1 MKKKVHHVAVA
12 VGDNMNYL
20 DQTIGSI
27 VADNFAT
34 SEVFSTYGI
43 DFCCG
48 GDKLLSTI
56 VAEKNID
63 TDKLIRDLN
72 QAKEQTTQNNF
83 NFKEWSLEL
92 QVDYVTKYHHV
103 KIREKGPELLKLCE
117 KVANVHGAAHPEL
130 IEVADL
136 YRGSLHDLLSH
147 LMKEENVLFPFI
159 YNMLENGKDAKNNAC
174 FGSIEMPISVMMHEH
189 DQEGER
195 FREIARLT
203 NGYAIPDDAC
213 QSYKAMM
220 KQLQQFE
227 KDLHEH
233 IHIEN
238 NIIFPEAIQRAQ
250 DL

>member
-1 MKKKVHHVAVA
+1 
-12 VGDNMNYL
+12 MNYL
-20 DQTIGSI
+20 EQTVGNI

-34 SEVFSTYGI
+34 SEVFSKYNI

-48 GDKLLSTI
+48 GDKLLSII

-63 TDKLIRDLN
+63 TDKLISDLN
-72 QAKEQTTQNNF
+72 HAKEQMTRNNF

-92 QVDYVTKYHHV
+92 QVDYLTKYHHA

-117 KVANVHGAAHPEL
+117 KVANVHGTSHPEL
-130 IEVADL
+130 IEVANL
-136 YRGSLHDLLSH
+136 YRDSLNDLLNH
-147 LMKEENVLFPFI
+147 LMKEDTVLFPFI
-159 YNMLENGKDAKNNAC
+159 YKMLDNGEATKNSAC

-195 FREIARLT
+195 FRKIAKLT
-203 NGYAIPDDAC
+203 NNYSIPDDAC

-220 KQLQQFE
+220 KQLQRFE
-227 KDLHEH
+227 QDLHEH

-238 NIIFPEAIQRAQ
+238 NIVFPEAIQRAK

>member
-1 MKKKVHHVAVA
+1 MS
-12 VGDNMNYL
+12 YL
-20 DQTIGSI
+20 DQTIGNI

-34 SEVFSTYGI
+34 SEVFSKYGI

-48 GDKLLSTI
+48 GDKLLSTVI
-56 VAEKNID
+56 EGKNID
-63 TDKLIRDLN
+63 STQLINDLN
-72 QAKEQTTQNNF
+72 NAQDHDSRNSF

-92 QVDYVTKYHHV
+92 QVDYITKYHHA

-117 KVANVHGAAHPEL
+117 KVANVHGASHPEL
-130 IEVADL
+130 IEVANL
-136 YRGSLHDLLSH
+136 YRGSLNDLLSH
-147 LMKEENVLFPFI
+147 LMKEDTVLFPFI
-159 YNMLENGKDAKNNAC
+159 YKMLENGAAAKNSAC

-195 FREIARLT
+195 FRKISQLT

-220 KQLQQFE
+220 KQLQKFE
-227 KDLHEH
+227 QDLHEH

-238 NIIFPEAIQRAQ
+238 NIVFPEAIKRAKS
-250 DL
+250 L